1 MDLQSVD
8 TACSVFVFLEI
19 HHVSSPTC

>member
-19 HHVSSPTC
+19 RHVSSPTC